1 MVTVLATTRDSAE
14 PAEPSGAGGILS
26 RRGVGTLGAGAGFAA
41 AGAAF
46 AAAGTVLAAAG
57 AGGGVA
63 PVAARFVAWGVAD
76 GLDFAAAPGFAA
88 AAAAFAAAGAGLA
101 GSGSS
106 LAAVAWR
113 APALV
118 RAPDPSSGCFG
129 GLPPGSSLISSI
141 SASASRPARAAAG
154 HDLLVPAYSERARQ
168 R

>member
-1 MVTVLATTRDSAE
+1 MATTRDSAE

-41 AGAAF
+41 AGA
-46 AAAGTVLAAAG
+46 
-57 AGGGVA
+57 GGGVA
-63 PVAARFVAWGVAD
+63 PVAARFVAWVVAD

-88 AAAAFAAAGAGLA
+88 AGAAFAGAGAGFAAAGAGLA